1 MRNLLTKIVRETY
14 RINHMH
20 AEAKILFELNVF
32 LNWGVI
38 SFCRLLLCAQILI
51 LRDS

>member
-20 AEAKILFELNVF
+20 AEAEIFFELNVF
-32 LNWGVI
+32 LN
-38 SFCRLLLCAQILI
+38 
-51 LRDS
+51 